1 MIDPRVHLKNGKQY
15 ARGAGRKCVAI
26 HSAIHSARCVAVAPP
41 PSFAFALSP
50 WSGGSFYPR
59 LTIPPDM
66 GRRPDNPAVRA
77 FVPSPSLLIEGDFA
91 LPRRPIA
98 HGRCPWNPR
107 DGRAALTHPAQPC
120 ADWMPPCRGPS
131 RDGRREAMR
140 EIFK

>member
-1 MIDPRVHLKNGKQY
+1 MINPRVHLKDSKQY
-15 ARGAGRKCVAI
+15 ARGAGRKCV
-26 HSAIHSARCVAVAPP
+26 AIHSARCVAVAPP

-50 WSGGSFYPR
+50 WSGGSFHPR

-66 GRRPDNPAVRA
+66 GRRPDNPTVRA

-98 HGRCPWNPR
+98 HGPCPWNRR

-120 ADWMPPCRGPS
+120 ADWMPPCRGLS
-131 RDGRREAMR
+131 RGERREATR
-140 EIFK
+140 EVFT